1 MRTAIILLFVI
12 GWMVWAQ
19 PSSDACCK
27 CDERRPSGQAG
38 GVVCLNAQEMRRH
51 VNHIEPLQPS
61 GYGKKLNLAGIV
73 VIEVRFDSNGTV
85 ACARAKSG
93 HPLGVSAAM
102 AAINKWTFRPIVTG
116 SARTPGCGIITIK
129 YRLRDKGSSTELQ

>member
-12 GWMVWAQ
+12 GRMIWAQ
-19 PSSDACCK
+19 PALDACCK
-27 CDERRPSGQAG
+27 CDDGRPSGQAVD
-38 GVVCLNAQEMRRH
+38 VVCLNAKEMRRH
-51 VNHIEPLQPS
+51 VNHIEPLHPS
-61 GYGKKLNLAGIV
+61 GYGNKLNLAGILV
-73 VIEVRFDSNGTV
+73 MEIRFDSNGAV

-102 AAINKWTFRPIVTG
+102 AAITKWTFRPIVTG